1 MNIKDIFDL
10 FLIVSALHGFAF
22 NIILLCS
29 KNGREKSMRYL
40 NLLIFVISLN
50 NIQSWGLERN
60 LIQHQ
65 FSLNYLQIPWHFL
78 AMPFLYMFLI
88 HYLKIAK
95 KSYNLLKIILPM
107 FLIIVITQVTFM
119 YNYNIPD
126 SPEKLNRIYEQY
138 SSFEEG
144 LSLLVSL
151 IIFVY
156 SFFVLNRK
164 EKIKSKIITFDSLKW
179 LHTFFKLTAIGYV
192 LWLFALAIKIKLNFT
207 SFIFS
212 YYPLRVYT
220 TLLIYWLGYQGLRQV
235 RISKERKQIRRTLLI
250 DSDTDFK
257 TDLNTDFKTATDKK
271 PTTNTSPNI
280 ENTILDKYKEQFL
293 EIDTFITDNKKF
305 LVPKYTLQHLSK
317 DTKLS
322 SSTLSLIINKVS
334 GKSFTDYLNEKKVKQ
349 AKVLLLDPNYSN
361 YTITSIGLESGFNS
375 KSTFFTVFKKQSGYT
390 PVQFKKASIN

>member
-1 MNIKDIFDL
+1 
-10 FLIVSALHGFAF
+10 
-22 NIILLCS
+22 
-29 KNGREKSMRYL
+29 
-40 NLLIFVISLN
+40 
-50 NIQSWGLERN
+50 
-60 LIQHQ
+60 
-65 FSLNYLQIPWHFL
+65 
-78 AMPFLYMFLI
+78 
-88 HYLKIAK
+88 
-95 KSYNLLKIILPM
+95 
-107 FLIIVITQVTFM
+107 M

-164 EKIKSKIITFDSLKW
+164 EKIKSKILAFDSLKW

-235 RISKERKQIRRTLLI
+235 RISKERKQIRRTLLT
-250 DSDTDFK
+250 DSD
-257 TDLNTDFKTATDKK
+257 TDFKTATDKK

-280 ENTILDKYKEQFL
+280 ENTNIDKYKEQFL

-322 SSTLSLIINKVS
+322 SSTLSLIINKVA